1 MRRGRILILL
11 ALIVIVGLALV
22 YFAFG
27 SQLFGGN
34 GPSVIATQAAFKQV
48 YYAAQNIPQGTE
60 ITQEMLG
67 TFSIPPE
74 NVVEVMFE
82 VGEETNLVGQTARF
96 SMEQGTMITSSMVGD
111 GPIELP
117 PPSWSFSVPQG
128 MVAVSIPTDRL
139 ATSAY
144 AINKGAHI
152 NVNVCMTFVDVDP
165 AYQTVLPNYLSSMR
179 DLFFPEDDR
188 PIITIDPITEELPQ
202 RQGRTELDPTF
213 QKPVYVVPSETQR
226 PRLVCQIVLQDV
238 KVLNLGNF
246 ELEKAQT
253 TTPEQDPA
261 AAVAPVQADQRP
273 DIITLMVSPQD
284 SISLNY
290 FVYSGAVFSMTLRN
304 PNDNSRVDA
313 QSATLTSI
321 LTQYNISLPSKLP
334 YAQSTRI
341 DFLAPPVLPDKPA
354 GGMIY
359 DCQSYRNSRK

>member
-1 MRRGRILILL
+1 MRRGRILLLL

-27 SQLFGGN
+27 NQLFGGN
-34 GPSVIATQAAFKQV
+34 GPSIVATETATKQV

-60 ITQEMLG
+60 ITQDMLG
-67 TFSIPPE
+67 TFSIPSG
-74 NVVEVMFE
+74 NVAEVMFE
-82 VGEETNLVGQTARF
+82 VGEETNLVGQTSRF
-96 SMEQGTMITSSMVGD
+96 SLDQGTLITSSMVGA
-111 GPIELP
+111 GAVELP

-139 ATSAY
+139 ATAAY

-188 PIITIDPITEELPQ
+188 PIITIDPVTEELPQ

-213 QKPVYVVPSETQR
+213 QKPIYVVPSETQR
-226 PRLVCQIVLQDV
+226 PRLVCQIILQDV
-238 KVLNLGNF
+238 TVLNLGNF
-246 ELEKAQT
+246 ELEKAQAV
-253 TTPEQDPA
+253 TPEQDPNA
-261 AAVAPVQADQRP
+261 ATTTVQAEQKP

-334 YAQSTRI
+334 YAQNTRI
-341 DFLAPPVLPDKPA
+341 DFLAPPLLPNDVDEQP
-354 GGMIY
+354 
-359 DCQSYRNSRK
+359 QQ